1 MDLKLINNNSLQLR
15 NFVFVDYIESS
26 GIPEIN
32 LGINCS
38 YTNLIKVEC
47 VLDVIEGNS
56 GNYIYGCFSDTNI
69 LNYVYG
75 LRLTSDSLD
84 SFQILSNSGNRLYY
98 TDVSFSGKTE
108 IIQTPTYAK
117 VNETD
122 YNYTYRDKQSAYT
135 NIPFVLLGKRDM
147 GINVPSKVRIYSF
160 KLYIDNEL
168 VRNLVPVVSYEQGH
182 LEESCLYDTINN
194 RFYYSSS
201 TGSFTPST
209 NLNIFNKI
217 TTAFIK
223 GCPNVS
229 GINLLRNSLNL
240 TRVRCDIGNVTGHFS
255 EIYKYSNLSG
265 FNDNYEKQN
274 KARIVGT
281 FNIDDYYLDLEVTAI
296 RNRLDG
302 TTVNTPQEDTY
313 NINYLLE
320 NDLLAIQTLDSTEPN
335 YNPAAAIILK
345 QHNIGTVIDNP
356 SGVGRYFVLKSEVAT
371 ITTISNWFTGVTEV
385 TDTNAIVTSDNT
397 QSYTFDEFDELE
409 YFTGITKLGDSST
422 TTGNGTFQGCSNLAS
437 IKLPN
442 TLIYIGKYCFNN
454 ACNGGTIV
462 VERNVT
468 IYGSAFVNANLSN
481 LYIYIDNPNIGNIIN
496 SGNNTGTLFV
506 SGNFSNASNCDLK
519 YKKNINRW
527 IY

>member
-122 YNYTYRDKQSAYT
+122 YTYTYRDKQNAYT
-135 NIPFVLLGKRDM
+135 NIPFVLLGRRNM
-147 GINVPSKVRIYSF
+147 SINVPSKVRIYSF

-209 NLNIFNKI
+209 
-217 TTAFIK
+217 
-223 GCPNVS
+223 
-229 GINLLRNSLNL
+229 
-240 TRVRCDIGNVTGHFS
+240 
-255 EIYKYSNLSG
+255 
-265 FNDNYEKQN
+265 
-274 KARIVGT
+274 
-281 FNIDDYYLDLEVTAI
+281 
-296 RNRLDG
+296 
-302 TTVNTPQEDTY
+302 
-313 NINYLLE
+313 
-320 NDLLAIQTLDSTEPN
+320 
-335 YNPAAAIILK
+335 
-345 QHNIGTVIDNP
+345 
-356 SGVGRYFVLKSEVAT
+356 
-371 ITTISNWFTGVTEV
+371 
-385 TDTNAIVTSDNT
+385 
-397 QSYTFDEFDELE
+397 
-409 YFTGITKLGDSST
+409 
-422 TTGNGTFQGCSNLAS
+422 
-437 IKLPN
+437 
-442 TLIYIGKYCFNN
+442 
-454 ACNGGTIV
+454 
-462 VERNVT
+462 
-468 IYGSAFVNANLSN
+468 
-481 LYIYIDNPNIGNIIN
+481 
-496 SGNNTGTLFV
+496 
-506 SGNFSNASNCDLK
+506 
-519 YKKNINRW
+519 
-527 IY
+527 